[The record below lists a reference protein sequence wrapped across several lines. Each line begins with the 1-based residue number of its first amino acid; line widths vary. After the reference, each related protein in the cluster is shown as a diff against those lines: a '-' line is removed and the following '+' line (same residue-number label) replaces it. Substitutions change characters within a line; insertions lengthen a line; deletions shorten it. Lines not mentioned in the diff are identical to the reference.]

1 MAKGISKSD
10 FRDLLNLATKESFFI
25 FNNKFFIQVDGVAM
39 GFPLRPISANIFLS
53 HHEDNWLNKC
63 PIVFKSS
70 FYSRYID
77 DVFVLFE

>member
-1 MAKGISKSD
+1 MAKGISKTD
-10 FRDLLNLATKESFFI
+10 FCDLSNLATKESIFI
-25 FNNKFFIQVDGVAM
+25 FNNKFYIQVDGVAI
-39 GFPLRPISANIFLS
+39 GFPLRPILANISLS
-53 HHEDNWLNKC
+53 HHEDNWLNEY